1 MIAARKLCLMA
12 TSALLMCSASYAQIN
27 IKFYSGVGGGS
38 TNGTKANYQIRPYT
52 ENVPV
57 FTGAPFSGV
66 EEAERH
72 RVLMDGTHIDWVA
85 HPEKY
90 WRDSAGD
97 TRAEIPMF
105 SYETPVTRGFPEIV
119 VIFNVADSCE
129 YVLDPEKHVAHRFP
143 VKELAAP
150 KSAVTPVNET
160 NRVNSYHLDNVHQT
174 VKTEDLGTNV
184 VEGLLAQG
192 HRTTITKDPGFESGD
207 ELAEF
212 VTEKW
217 DSMDLQLEVLYK
229 SDAIHSTD
237 SIRKLTKVNR
247 TEPDAALFR
256 VPPGYTIVDETGP
269 FHVIVSKN

>member
-1 MIAARKLCLMA
+1 MNAARKLCLMA
-12 TSALLMCSASYAQIN
+12 AYALLMCAASFAQIN

-38 TNGTKANYQIRPYT
+38 ANGTKANYQIRPYN

-72 RVLMDGTHIDWVA
+72 QVLMDGTHIDRVA

-105 SYETPVTRGFPEIV
+105 NYETPATRGIPAIV

-129 YVLDPEKHVAHRFP
+129 YVLDPEKQVAHRFP
-143 VKELAAP
+143 VKELGAP
-150 KSAVTPVNET
+150 KPTVAPVNEA
-160 NRVNSYHLDNVHQT
+160 NRVNSYHVDNAHQT
-174 VKTEDLGTNV
+174 MKIEELGTDV

-192 HRTTITKDPGFESGD
+192 RRTTITKDPGFDNTDQASEI
-207 ELAEF
+207 
-212 VTEKW
+212 VVEKW
-217 DSMDLQLEVLYK
+217 TSVDLQLEILYK
-229 SDAIHSTD
+229 TADIHSTD
-237 SIRKLTKVNR
+237 NIRKLTNVNR
-247 TEPDAALFR
+247 TEPDAALFH

-269 FHVIVSKN
+269 FHIIMSKN